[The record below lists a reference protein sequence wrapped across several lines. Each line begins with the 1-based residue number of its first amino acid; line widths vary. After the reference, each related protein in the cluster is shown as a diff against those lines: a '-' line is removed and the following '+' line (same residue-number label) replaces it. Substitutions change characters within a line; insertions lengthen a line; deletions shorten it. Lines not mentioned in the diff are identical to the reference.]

1 MTASALATWVTFDGG
16 STQHALASNT
26 RTECGRRLQGH
37 DVIPG
42 PRDSL
47 RRGCVVCTRRIDGYD
62 AYGEI
67 VKAPG
72 FAHRNITAATLT
84 IDEKR
89 QRASALLLTQI
100 ERGDDDASL
109 LAELLAERDEARGV
123 AVTLERDVAALR
135 AERAQTTATTEA
147 SEPVGTVASTNP
159 VLHGMRV
166 PYVPGDAH

>member
-1 MTASALATWVTFDGG
+1 MTAAALATWVTFDGNG
-16 STQHALASNT
+16 VQHALATNT
-26 RTECGRRLQGH
+26 RTECGRRTQGH

-62 AYGEI
+62 AYGD
-67 VKAPG
+67 
-72 FAHRNITAATLT
+72 L
-84 IDEKR
+84 

-100 ERGDDDASL
+100 ERGNGSASL